1 MKRPRTIL
9 AIFAL
14 LVLVVGGLGL
24 AAAVPDAR
32 LIIDDVEVTPEAP
45 APDETTTVDLTVSNS
60 AGSGEPVT
68 IDEARLHDEERSY
81 ATAENVSALSPGD
94 TVTIPLSTAFEEAGV
109 HELTATV
116 NGTYTTLDGDG
127 DEVDESVTITYPVTV
142 VVGGVDAG
150 GIEDDVQVD
159 AKAVDA
165 SAIESE
171 DDEDGAPGVDLNVGD
186 LGGALDGAGI
196 EEGDADDADDDST
209 ANRTGDRLL
218 RVEVTNF
225 GTATARSVVVE
236 PAANDTA
243 LPRLPMTDLA
253 PGEQEVVFLDLD
265 RVEQAG
271 TIDVTARYTLG
282 TDRLTSATAF
292 EYTPERAPT
301 AALDFTDLDIVA
313 DGDEVQIS
321 GNVANVG
328 TADANGAVVAVE
340 STEDVE
346 PTYPQR
352 NYFVGAVPES
362 DFVGFDLT
370 ANVDANATD
379 SVPITVTYLDDGVE
393 QEHTVELDYAPRE
406 GTDDQESRALWP
418 FAVIGGGSILAL
430 GGGALAWRSR
440 DGRD

>member
-1 MKRPRTIL
+1 MTRPRTAL
-9 AIFAL
+9 AVFAL

-32 LIIDDVEVTPEAP
+32 LIVDDVEVSPETP

-68 IDEARLHDEERSY
+68 VDKARLHDDERTY

-116 NGTYTTLDGDG
+116 NGTYTTTDEDG
-127 DEVDESVTITYPVTV
+127 DEIEESVTITYPVTV

-159 AKAVDA
+159 AQAVDA
-165 SAIESE
+165 SDIETE
-171 DDEDGAPGVDLNVGD
+171 DEEDAAAGVDLNVGD
-186 LGGALDGAGI
+186 LGGAFGDVGI
-196 EEGDADDADDDST
+196 EDGDAAADDEDQA
-209 ANRTGDRLL
+209 ANRSSDRLL
-218 RVEVTNF
+218 RIEVTNF

-236 PAANDTA
+236 PAANETS
-243 LPRLPMTDLA
+243 LPRIPASDLA
-253 PGEQEVVFLDLD
+253 PGEQETVFLDLD
-265 RVEQAG
+265 RVERAG

-282 TDRLTSATAF
+282 TDRLASATAY
-292 EYTPERAPT
+292 EYTPERTPT
-301 AALDFTDLDIVA
+301 ATLDLTDLDIVA
-313 DGDEVQIS
+313 DGEQVQIS

-328 TADANGAVVAVE
+328 TAGANGAVVAVE
-340 STEDVE
+340 PAAGVE

-370 ANVDANATD
+370 ATVDEDVTE
-379 SVPITVTYLDDGVE
+379 VPITVTYLDDGVE
-393 QEHTVELDYAPRE
+393 QKHTVELDYTPRE
-406 GTDDQESRALWP
+406 QSGGDDGRTVWP
-418 FAVIGGGSILAL
+418 FALAGGISLLAL
-430 GGGALAWRSR
+430 GGGGLVWRKR
-440 DGRD
+440 NGRD

>member
-1 MKRPRTIL
+1 MKRPRTTL
-9 AIFAL
+9 AVFAL
-14 LVLVVGGLGL
+14 LVLIVGGLGL

-32 LIIDDVEVTPEAP
+32 LIVDDVEVTPETP
-45 APDETTTVDLTVSNS
+45 APDETTAVELTVSNS
-60 AGSGEPVT
+60 AGSGEAVT
-68 IDEARLHDEERSY
+68 IDEARLHDDKRTY

-94 TVTIPLSTAFEEAGV
+94 TVTVPLSTAFEEAGV

-159 AKAVDA
+159 AQAVDA
-165 SAIESE
+165 SDIESE
-171 DDEDGAPGVDLNVGD
+171 DDDDGAPGVDLNVGD
-186 LGGALDGAGI
+186 FGGALGGAGLED
-196 EEGDADDADDDST
+196 GDAEGADDDAT
-209 ANRTGDRLL
+209 ASRIGDRLL

-243 LPRLPMTDLA
+243 LPRLPASDLA
-253 PGEQEVVFLDLD
+253 PGEQDVVYLDLD
-265 RVEQAG
+265 RVAQAG

-282 TDRLTSATAF
+282 TNRLTSKTAY
-292 EYTPERAPT
+292 EYTPERPPT
-301 AALDFTDLDIVA
+301 ATLDFTDLDIVA
-313 DGDEVQIS
+313 DGEQVQIS

-328 TADANGAVVAVE
+328 TADASGAVVAVE
-340 STEDVE
+340 STAGVE

-370 ANVDANATD
+370 ANVDVDGTD

-393 QEHTVELDYAPRE
+393 QEQTVELEYTPRE
-406 GTDDQESRALWP
+406 RVDSEDSGTIWP
-418 FAVIGGGSILAL
+418 FALASGVGLLAL
-430 GGGALAWRSR
+430 GGGALAWRQR
-440 DGRD
+440 NGRD